1 MTLGALAA
9 ALLGL
14 VALVYI
20 VAPLLRGEN
29 APAAREAAAASEARD
44 LLSQREMLLASL
56 RDLEDD
62 HATAKVSDEDY
73 ENLKQQLT
81 RQAVEVL
88 KRLDD
93 ATAAVQQELER
104 PMLRPVP
111 DSRQGP
117 S

>member
-1 MTLGALAA
+1 MMLGAWAA

-14 VALVYI
+14 VALALI
-20 VAPLLRGEN
+20 VAPLLRGES

-44 LLSQREMLLASL
+44 LQSQREMLLASL

-62 HATAKVSDEDY
+62 HATAKISDEDY
-73 ENLKQQLT
+73 ESLKQQLT

-93 ATAAVQQELER
+93 ATTAAQEEFAR
-104 PMLRPVP
+104 PNLRPVP
-111 DSRQGP
+111 DGP
-117 S
+117 KDPS

>member
-1 MTLGALAA
+1 VTLGAALA

-14 VALVYI
+14 VALGFV
-20 VAPLLRGEN
+20 VAPLLRGEG
-29 APAAREAAAASEARD
+29 APAAREAEAASEVRD

-62 HATAKVSDEDY
+62 HATTKISDEDY
-73 ENLKQQLT
+73 ASLKQRLT

-93 ATAAVQQELER
+93 ANSAAEKELA
-104 PMLRPVP
+104 RPVLRSVP
-111 DSRQGP
+111 DGRKD
-117 S
+117 